1 MYSPRLIYAAVNDR
15 QGFEHVKTVKEKEK
29 SRLGEASVGQLAV
42 LVVGPRRELLQ
53 DVRGEADRRV
63 VQRRTCTDF

>member
-42 LVVGPRRELLQ
+42 LVVRPRRELLQ
-53 DVRGEADRRV
+53 DGEADRRIV
-63 VQRRTCTDF
+63 KRRTCTYF